1 MQREKPPEWRE
12 KQKGSRGIRRGQ
24 RYRLVFQF
32 PIRERFYSH
41 SRLKSLLFWRLSPPP
56 KTFLSV
62 PGGHI
67 EQKQYWGACLCIW
80 LLVAYVGLCA
90 AVVWAVAPWL
100 KAFIVSKFALS
111 ALWVTPVKSGLLWGI
126 GKMVR
131 AICRKFTL
139 LK

>member
-1 MQREKPPEWRE
+1 MDFLNDTEGTVLFP
-12 KQKGSRGIRRGQ
+12 
-24 RYRLVFQF
+24 FQTEIAF
-32 PIRERFYSH
+32 VLEIITTA
-41 SRLKSLLFWRLSPPP
+41 KDLFCQCP
-56 KTFLSV
+56 
-62 PGGHI
+62 GHI
-67 EQKQYWGACLCIW
+67 GQKQYWGACLCIW

-90 AVVWAVAPWL
+90 AVVWAAVPL

-126 GKMVR
+126 SKMVR